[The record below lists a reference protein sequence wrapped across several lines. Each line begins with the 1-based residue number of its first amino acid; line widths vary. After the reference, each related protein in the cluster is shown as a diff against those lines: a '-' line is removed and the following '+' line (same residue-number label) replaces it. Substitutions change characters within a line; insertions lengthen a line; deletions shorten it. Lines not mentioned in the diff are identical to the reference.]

1 MKIREPCANNAG
13 HDGRALPLN
22 STVDSRSPLPERFR
36 RVVESQL
43 EASESVVTYSLADLD
58 DRLQYT
64 QSLLVLTSQR
74 LLLLRQSQTKQAAE
88 SGEESSTDCTVE
100 AWPFSSITFL
110 TARDHG
116 GLGHFQAQG
125 IESRLASVYYTVGQA
140 GGVRELIDA
149 FHDLRSGRRRATA
162 EALAAAEAEIPETE
176 VGPERAHIGALFR
189 LLRFAR
195 NRIGTIL
202 LGGILTLAT
211 TAAGLIPQALTEP
224 IVDLVLKPYDER
236 IDDLRSRVE
245 TGESTLGQAEQE
257 RLVTQRAWRSK
268 FDTVKWYL
276 AGMLGAILLAWGLG
290 WWQGW
295 AMAWLSERI
304 SADLRNTTYQHL
316 QRMSLDFFSA
326 KRTGDLVARIS
337 SDTDRI
343 CSFLSDSLM
352 DFVTDV
358 LTITGTVGYLF
369 YKAPSLGAAT
379 VCTFPLIAFMTFRI
393 RDSLTHGFLF
403 ASRAWADM
411 TSVLADTIPGIR
423 VVKAFAQEQREVERF
438 RGANDRIMGANDR
451 VNRVWTFFW
460 PMVALLNQFGL
471 LVVWAVGSW
480 GIYNR
485 GVAAGGMSL
494 GMLFMT
500 MGYINR
506 IYARLESMSR
516 MATTTQRAAAS
527 AQRLFEILDRVPSVA
542 EPAQPVDPGKIEGAV
557 ELKGISFRYG
567 NRQIIDDV
575 SIQIRP
581 GEMIGLVGTTGA
593 GKSTLVN
600 LVCRFYDVSDGAIL
614 VDGVDV
620 RSFRIADYR
629 KHIGIVL
636 QEPFLFY
643 GTIAENIAYGK
654 PRATYEEVINA
665 ARAARAHEFILQLPD
680 GYDSIVGERGQTLSG
695 GERQRISI
703 ARALLIDPRI
713 LILDEATS
721 SVDTQTERQI
731 QEALDNLVRGRTTIA
746 IAHRLSTLRK
756 ADRLVVLE
764 RGRIVEIGNHHEL
777 LATGGAYARLYH
789 AQMQL
794 SQDFGDTPAEAKPDA
809 GSHSMNFA
817 DPDENADDESP

>member
-1 MKIREPCANNAG
+1 LISGA
-13 HDGRALPLN
+13 
-22 STVDSRSPLPERFR
+22 DSRNRLPEQFR
-36 RVVESQL
+36 PFVEAQL
-43 EASESVVTYSLADLD
+43 EPSESVVASCVADLD
-58 DRLQYT
+58 GQLHYIE
-64 QSLLVLTSQR
+64 SLLVLTTQR
-74 LLLLRQSQTKQAAE
+74 LMLVRQAQSKQSAETAE
-88 SGEESSTDCTVE
+88 SAEGTSASFAAE
-100 AWPFSSITFL
+100 AWPHSSITFL

-116 GLGHFQAQG
+116 GLGHFEALGQD
-125 IESRLASVYYTVGQA
+125 SRLASVYYTVGHA
-140 GGVRELIDA
+140 GAIRDLVDA
-149 FHDLRSGRRRATA
+149 FHDLRSGRFRAQADVVGIA
-162 EALAAAEAEIPETE
+162 ELEIPETE
-176 VGPERAHIGALFR
+176 AGPERANVGALLR
-189 LLRFAR
+189 LLRFAK
-195 NRIGTIL
+195 NRIVVIVF
-202 LGGILTLAT
+202 GGVLTLAT
-211 TAAGLIPQALTEP
+211 TAAGLIPPALTVP
-224 IVDLVLKPYDER
+224 IVDGVLKPFDGKIERVRQRLEKGEMTSDE
-236 IDDLRSRVE
+236 
-245 TGESTLGQAEQE
+245 AELE
-257 RLVTQRAWRSK
+257 RQTIRAENRAA
-268 FDTVKWYL
+268 FLDIPWYL
-276 AGMLGAILLAWGLG
+276 AGMVGAIVLAWGLG

-295 AMAWLSERI
+295 VLAWLSERI
-304 SADLRNTTYQHL
+304 SADLRNTTYEHL
-316 QRMSLDFFSA
+316 NRLSLDFFSA

-358 LTITGTVGYLF
+358 LTIVGTIVVLF
-369 YKAPSLGAAT
+369 WWDPLLALAT
-379 VCTFPLIAFMTFRI
+379 VCTFPFIAWMTFRI

-423 VVKAFAQEQREVERF
+423 VVKAFAQERREVERF
-438 RGANDRIMGANDR
+438 RGANNRIMAANDR

-460 PMVALLNQFGL
+460 PMVALLNQVGL
-471 LVVWAVGSW
+471 LVVWGVGAW
-480 GIYNR
+480 GVYNQ
-485 GVAAGGMSL
+485 GVSIGSNQGLSIGVLTAAMI
-494 GMLFMT
+494 
-500 MGYINR
+500 YINR
-506 IYARLESMSR
+506 IYARLETMSR

-527 AQRLFEILDRVPSVA
+527 AQRLFEVLDRSPSVA
-542 EPAQPVDPGKIEGAV
+542 EPAHPVDPGKIQGSV
-557 ELKGISFRYG
+557 ELKEISFRYG
-567 NRQIIDDV
+567 NRQIIDGV
-575 SIQIRP
+575 SLQIRP

-600 LVCRFYDVSDGAIL
+600 LVCRFYDVGDGAIL
-614 VDGVDV
+614 IDGVDV
-620 RSFRIADYR
+620 RSFRVADYR

-654 PRATYEEVINA
+654 PQATYGEVINA

-731 QEALDNLVRGRTTIA
+731 QEALDFLVRGRTTIA

-764 RGRIVEIGNHHEL
+764 RGRIVEIGNHQEL
-777 LATGGAYARLYH
+777 LANRGAYARLYQ

-794 SQDFGDTPAEAKPDA
+794 SHDFENGPAK
-809 GSHSMNFA
+809 S
-817 DPDENADDESP
+817 

>member
-1 MKIREPCANNAG
+1 
-13 HDGRALPLN
+13 LN
-22 STVDSRSPLPERFR
+22 SAADSWSPLPEPFR
-36 RVVESQL
+36 PAVEAQL
-43 EASESVVTYSLADLD
+43 ETSESVVTFCAADLD
-58 DRLQYT
+58 DRLQFADN
-64 QSLLVLTSQR
+64 LIVLTSQR
-74 LLLLRQSQTKQAAE
+74 LLLVRQAQPKQSAE
-88 SGEESSTDCTVE
+88 SNREFAAGFAVE
-100 AWPFSSITFL
+100 AWPLTSITSL

-116 GLGHFQAQG
+116 GLGHFEALG
-125 IESRLASVYYTVGQA
+125 NDSRLASVYYTVGQA
-140 GGVRELIDA
+140 GGICELVEA
-149 FHDLRSGRRRATA
+149 FDDLRSGRSR
-162 EALAAAEAEIPETE
+162 LAGDVLAIGEPEIPETE
-176 VGPERAHIGALFR
+176 AGPERANVGALFR

-195 NRIGTIL
+195 RRIGTL
-202 LGGILTLAT
+202 VLGGILTLAT
-211 TAAGLIPQALTEP
+211 TFTGLVPQALTEP
-224 IVDLVLKPYDER
+224 LVDTILGPFDGQ
-236 IDDLRSRVE
+236 IDAIREKLDA
-245 TGESTLGQAEQE
+245 GEFTPEQAEQE
-257 RLVTQRAWRSK
+257 RLKIQTASRDAFR
-268 FDTVKWYL
+268 TVPWYL
-276 AGMLGAILLAWGLG
+276 AGMVAAILLAWGLG

-295 AMAWLSERI
+295 VMAWLSERI

-316 QRMSLDFFSA
+316 QRLSLDFFSA

-343 CSFLSDSLM
+343 CSFLSDSLT
-352 DFVTDV
+352 DFVTDI
-358 LTITGTVGYLF
+358 LTIAGTIGYLL

-379 VCTFPLIAFMTFRI
+379 ICTLPLIAWMTFRI

-423 VVKAFAQEQREVERF
+423 VVKAFAQERREVERF

-471 LVVWAVGSW
+471 VVVYAVTSW
-480 GIYNR
+480 GVYNR
-485 GVAAGGMSL
+485 SVAAGGITI
-494 GMLFMT
+494 GMLVMAI
-500 MGYINR
+500 GYINR

-527 AQRLFEILDRVPSVA
+527 AQRLFEVLDRVPSVA
-542 EPAQPVDPGKIEGAV
+542 EPAHPVDPVKIQGRV
-557 ELKGISFRYG
+557 ELKDINFRYG
-567 NRQIIDDV
+567 NRQIIDGV
-575 SIQIRP
+575 SLQIRP

-600 LVCRFYDVSDGAIL
+600 LVCRFYDVNEGAIL

-620 RSFRIADYR
+620 RSFRVADYR

-654 PRATYEEVINA
+654 PQATYEEVISA

-731 QEALDNLVRGRTTIA
+731 QEALDYLVRGRTTIA

-764 RGRIVEIGNHHEL
+764 HGRIVEIGNHQEL
-777 LATGGAYARLYH
+777 LAKGGAYARLYQ

-794 SQDFGDTPAEAKPDA
+794 SHDFGDGPANGANSGESSFGQDHIDRK
-809 GSHSMNFA
+809 M
-817 DPDENADDESP
+817 DDEEEST